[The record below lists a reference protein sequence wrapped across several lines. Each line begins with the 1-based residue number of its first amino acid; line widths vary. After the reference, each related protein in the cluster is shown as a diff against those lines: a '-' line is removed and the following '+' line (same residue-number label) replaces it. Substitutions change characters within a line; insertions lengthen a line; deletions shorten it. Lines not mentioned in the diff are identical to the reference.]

1 MPDGPIDT
9 RNMNENDNTTPGAEP
24 VPPAAPAGAAPDS
37 SRSAVF
43 SAIRSIFGHGSADA
57 ASGQSAE
64 TAREPAEPPARVL
77 VRNCST
83 RRVLA
88 MLLQQFGGDASVSG
102 RYFAPD
108 ERDVA
113 KIRAWASAN
122 GLFVKESRVLDT
134 LVLDLMMDRTKMDHA
149 PRTYGR
155 PRYGGRFGDDDGPD
169 GF

>member
-1 MPDGPIDT
+1 
-9 RNMNENDNTTPGAEP
+9 MNENENTTPGAAP
-24 VPPAAPAGAAPDS
+24 VPPAAPAGAANDS

-43 SAIRSIFGHGSADA
+43 SAIRSIFGHGAPDAD
-57 ASGQSAE
+57 SGSPAVPHQ
-64 TAREPAEPPARVL
+64 PAEPPARVL

-102 RYFAPD
+102 RYFAPE

-113 KIRAWASAN
+113 KIRAWASSN

>member
-1 MPDGPIDT
+1 
-9 RNMNENDNTTPGAEP
+9 MNENENTAPGAAT
-24 VPPAAPAGAAPDS
+24 PPPETPAGAAPDS

-43 SAIRSIFGHGSADA
+43 SAIRSIFGHGPADA
-57 ASGQSAE
+57 ESPAPRA
-64 TAREPAEPPARVL
+64 PAEPPARVL

-113 KIRAWASAN
+113 KIRAWAAAN

-134 LVLDLMMDRTKMDHA
+134 LVLDLMMDRTKLERG
-149 PRTYGR
+149 PRPYGR
-155 PRYGGRFGDDDGPD
+155 PRFGGRFGDGDDAPD
-169 GF
+169 SF